1 MKRLLLSL
9 VTMMACTAAWAGVAY
24 AEYSNGTLTF
34 RYDANLNSV
43 PPGCFAIDNVVAPDW
58 NIMDLEKSVTKVLF
72 DPSFVQARPKTTRY
86 WFYNMENLTTIEGL
100 EYLITTEVI
109 TMDRMFK
116 GCKNLTSINWGNN
129 LNTWNV
135 TDMSEMFYDCLSLTS
150 LDLRLFKTPNV
161 TDMSA
166 MFQDCASL
174 TSLNVSSFDTRNV
187 TNMSSMFNGCS
198 SLTSLNVSLFNTAR
212 VTDMSSMFSG
222 CSSLTSLDLSSVSFI
237 TSNVT
242 SMEFMFS
249 GCSSLTSLDLS
260 KFDTSK
266 VTTMH
271 RMFTNCSSLTSL
283 NVSSFNT
290 DNVTVMAW
298 MFTDCSSLPTLDL
311 SNFTTANVTSMFGMF
326 QECSKLTS
334 LDLSNFNTSNVTNMS
349 RMFNACKSLT
359 SINMSGFNT
368 TQVTNM
374 SEMFR
379 ECEKLTSLDLGG
391 FNTAKVTD
399 MGEMFYYCRKLK
411 KIYVGNNWTAAGA
424 TESSRMFDSCYSLV
438 GGAGTTYNDNH
449 VDGSYA
455 HIDGGSSNPGYLT
468 LKLFY
473 DVWING
479 QQVANS
485 NCEDLS
491 IITGVS
497 GTVTYEPSN
506 TTLTLNDA
514 TIVSNVNNGIGI
526 KSTIDGLTIKLIE
539 RNVLI
544 AENGIGTRAM
554 SLSTTIIKG
563 PGTLGAWANN
573 SGILVRGNKTLT
585 IDHVPDLYVES
596 KYGIYA
602 SDSELFR
609 AVVKGSNTVV
619 EVSGSSCAM
628 GGMTELVLNDGL
640 KITEPVGGYFNNH
653 AVCDAS
659 GKIATHVTIG
669 GSLVGDVNGDGKV
682 NVTDVTT
689 LVNMILGVIPKDMER
704 GNINGD
710 DKINVTDVTA
720 LINIILGVNH

>member
-9 VTMMACTAAWAGVAY
+9 VTMMACTAAWAGIAY
-24 AEYSNGTLTF
+24 ATYTGGTLTF
-34 RYDANLNSV
+34 RYDADLNSV
-43 PPGCFAIDNVVAPDW
+43 PSGCFPIDNVAAPNW
-58 NIMDLEKSVTKVLF
+58 YSTGVSQLVTKVVF
-72 DPSFVQARPKTTRY
+72 DPSFVQARPQTTRY
-86 WFYNMENLTTIEGL
+86 WFYDMENLTTIEGL
-100 EYLITTEVI
+100 EYLITTEVV

-116 GCKNLTSINWGNN
+116 GCKNLKSINWGNN

-135 TDMSEMFYDCLSLTS
+135 TSMSEMFYDCSSLTS

-161 TDMSA
+161 TNMSG
-166 MFQDCASL
+166 MFSGCSSL

-187 TNMSSMFNGCS
+187 TNMSGMFRGCS
-198 SLTSLNVSLFNTAR
+198 SLTSLNVRLFNTAR
-212 VTDMSSMFSG
+212 VTDMSVMFSG

-242 SMEFMFS
+242 SMEYMFS

-290 DNVTVMAW
+290 ANVTVMAW
-298 MFTDCSSLPTLDL
+298 MFTDCSSLPSIDL

-326 QECSKLTS
+326 QECKKLTN
-334 LDLSNFNTSNVTNMS
+334 LDLSSFNTSNVTNMS
-349 RMFNACKSLT
+349 KMFSYCESLT
-359 SINMSGFNT
+359 SINLSSFNT
-368 TQVTNM
+368 AKVTDMN
-374 SEMFR
+374 SMFR
-379 ECEKLTSLDLGG
+379 ECKALTNLDLGS

-399 MGEMFYYCRKLK
+399 MGDMFFYSGKLK
-411 KIYVGNNWTAAGA
+411 KIYVGNDWTAAGA
-424 TESSRMFDSCYSLV
+424 TESSRMFYSCYSLV
-438 GGAGTTYNDNH
+438 GGAGTTYNSSHIDKA
-449 VDGSYA
+449 YA
-455 HIDGGSSNPGYLT
+455 HIDGGPSNPGYLT
-468 LKLFY
+468 LRLFY

-514 TIVSNVNNGIGI
+514 TIVSDVNNGIGI
-526 KSTIDGLTIKLIE
+526 KSTIDGLTIKLID
-539 RNVLI
+539 RNILI

-554 SLSTTIIKG
+554 SLSTTTIKG

-573 SGILVRGNKTLT
+573 SGILVMGNKTLT
-585 IDHVPDLYVES
+585 IDNVPDLYVES

-602 SDSELFR
+602 ADSELFR

-640 KITEPVGGYFNNH
+640 KITKPVGGYFNNN

-659 GKIATHVTIG
+659 GKIATNVTIG

-682 NVTDVTT
+682 NVSDVSA
-689 LVNMILGVIPKDMER
+689 LINMILGLTTVDEAR
-704 GNINGD
+704 ADVNGD
-710 DKINVTDVTA
+710 TRVNVSDVAA
-720 LINIILGVNH
+720 LINIILGIQ

>member
-1 MKRLLLSL
+1 
-9 VTMMACTAAWAGVAY
+9 MMACTAAWAGIAY
-24 AEYSNGTLTF
+24 AEYSDGTLTF

-43 PPGCFAIDNVVAPDW
+43 PQGCFAIDNVVAPDW

-72 DPSFVQARPKTTRY
+72 DPSFLQARPKTTRY

-100 EYLITTEVI
+100 EYLITTEVL

-116 GCKNLTSINWGNN
+116 GCKRLTSINWGNN

-187 TNMSSMFNGCS
+187 TDMHSMFNGCS
-198 SLTSLNVSLFNTAR
+198 SLTSLNVSLFNTAK
-212 VTDMSSMFSG
+212 VTDMSSMFSH

-266 VTTMH
+266 VTNMH
-271 RMFTNCSSLTSL
+271 RMFTDCTSLTSL
-283 NVSSFNT
+283 NLSSFNT
-290 DNVTVMAW
+290 DNVTLMAW
-298 MFTDCSSLPTLDL
+298 MFTNCKSLPTLDL
-311 SNFTTANVTSMFGMF
+311 SHFTTTNVTSMYGMF
-326 QECSKLTS
+326 QECEKLTS

-468 LKLFY
+468 LKQFY

-526 KSTIDGLTIKLIE
+526 KSTIDGLTIKLID
-539 RNVLI
+539 RNILM
-544 AENGIGTRAM
+544 AENGKGTRAM
-554 SLSTTIIKG
+554 LLSGTTIKG
-563 PGTLGAWANN
+563 PGTLGAWSNN
-573 SGILVRGNKTLT
+573 SGIFVSGNKTLT

-602 SDSELFR
+602 DDPEDYFR
-609 AVVKGSNTVV
+609 VVVKGGNTVV
-619 EVSGSSCAM
+619 QVSGSSCAM
-628 GGMTELVLNDGL
+628 GGLSELVLNDGL
-640 KITEPVGGYFNNH
+640 KITEPVGGYFNNS
-653 AVCDAS
+653 AVYDSS
-659 GKIATHVTIG
+659 GNRATNVTIG
-669 GSLVGDVNGDGKV
+669 GSLLGDVNGDGKV
-682 NVTDVTT
+682 NVSDVSA
-689 LVNMILGVIPKDMER
+689 LINMILGLSPMDEVRADV
-704 GNINGD
+704 NGD
-710 DKINVTDVTA
+710 TRVNVSDVTA
-720 LINIILGVNH
+720 LINIILGIN

>member
-9 VTMMACTAAWAGVAY
+9 VTMMACTAAWAGIAY
-24 AEYSNGTLTF
+24 ATYSNGTLTF
-34 RYDANLNSV
+34 RYNANLNSV
-43 PPGCFAIDNVVAPDW
+43 PQGCFAIDNVVTPDW
-58 NIMDLEKSVTKVLF
+58 YTEGASKSVTKVVF
-72 DPSFVQARPKTTRY
+72 DPSFVQARPQTTRY
-86 WFYNMENLTTIEGL
+86 WFYDMEKLTTIEGM
-100 EYLITTEVI
+100 EYLITTEVV

-116 GCKNLTSINWGNN
+116 GCKNLKSINWGNN

-135 TDMSEMFYDCLSLTS
+135 TSMSEMFYDCSSLTS

-166 MFQDCASL
+166 MFYSCSSL
-174 TSLNVSSFDTRNV
+174 KSLNVSSFDTRNV

-326 QECSKLTS
+326 QECKT
-334 LDLSNFNTSNVTNMS
+334 LSSFSTSNVTNMS
-349 RMFNACKSLT
+349 LMFSYCESLT
-359 SINMSGFNT
+359 SINLSSFNT
-368 TQVTNM
+368 AKVTNM
-374 SEMFR
+374 NSMFR
-379 ECEKLTSLDLGG
+379 ECKALTNLDLGS

-399 MGEMFYYCRKLK
+399 MGDMFFYCGKLK
-411 KIYVGNNWTAAGA
+411 KIYVGNDWTAAGA
-424 TESSRMFDSCYSLV
+424 TESSRMFYSCSSLV
-438 GGAGTTYNDNH
+438 GGVGTTYNSSHIDKA
-449 VDGSYA
+449 YA
-455 HIDGGSSNPGYLT
+455 HIDGGPSNPGYLT
-468 LKLFY
+468 LRLFY

-526 KSTIDGLTIKLIE
+526 KSTIDGLTIKLID
-539 RNVLI
+539 RNILI

-554 SLSTTIIKG
+554 SLSTTTIKG

-585 IDHVPDLYVES
+585 IDNVPDLYVES

-640 KITEPVGGYFNNH
+640 KITKPVGGYFNNN

-659 GKIATHVTIG
+659 GKIATNVTIG

-682 NVTDVTT
+682 NVSDVSA
-689 LVNMILGVIPKDMER
+689 LINMILGLTTVDEAR
-704 GNINGD
+704 ADVNGD
-710 DKINVTDVTA
+710 TRVNVSDVAA
-720 LINIILGVNH
+720 LINIILGIQ

>member
-1 MKRLLLSL
+1 
-9 VTMMACTAAWAGVAY
+9 
-24 AEYSNGTLTF
+24 
-34 RYDANLNSV
+34 
-43 PPGCFAIDNVVAPDW
+43 
-58 NIMDLEKSVTKVLF
+58 
-72 DPSFVQARPKTTRY
+72 
-86 WFYNMENLTTIEGL
+86 
-100 EYLITTEVI
+100 
-109 TMDRMFK
+109 
-116 GCKNLTSINWGNN
+116 
-129 LNTWNV
+129 
-135 TDMSEMFYDCLSLTS
+135 
-150 LDLRLFKTPNV
+150 
-161 TDMSA
+161 MSA
-166 MFQDCASL
+166 MFYSCSSL
-174 TSLNVSSFDTRNV
+174 KSLNVSSFDTRNV

-212 VTDMSSMFSG
+212 VTDMSSMFSD

-326 QECSKLTS
+326 QECKTLTN
-334 LDLSNFNTSNVTNMS
+334 LDLSSFSTSNVTNMS
-349 RMFNACKSLT
+349 LMFSYCESLT
-359 SINMSGFNT
+359 SINLSSFNT
-368 TQVTNM
+368 AKVTNM
-374 SEMFR
+374 NSMFR
-379 ECEKLTSLDLGG
+379 ECKALTNLDLGS

-399 MGEMFYYCRKLK
+399 MGDMFFYCGKLK
-411 KIYVGNNWTAAGA
+411 KIYVGNDWTAAGA
-424 TESSRMFDSCYSLV
+424 TESSRMFYSCYSLV
-438 GGAGTTYNDNH
+438 GGAGTTYNSSHIDKA
-449 VDGSYA
+449 YA
-455 HIDGGSSNPGYLT
+455 HIDGGPSNPGYLT
-468 LKLFY
+468 LRLFY

-554 SLSTTIIKG
+554 SLSTTTIKG

-573 SGILVRGNKTLT
+573 SGILVSGNKTLT
-585 IDHVPDLYVES
+585 IDNVPDLYVES

-640 KITEPVGGYFNNH
+640 KITKPVGGYFNNN

-659 GKIATHVTIG
+659 GKIATNVTIG

-682 NVTDVTT
+682 NVSDVSA
-689 LVNMILGVIPKDMER
+689 LINMILGLTTVDEAR
-704 GNINGD
+704 ADVNGD
-710 DKINVTDVTA
+710 TRVNVSDVAA
-720 LINIILGVNH
+720 LINIILGIQ

>member
-9 VTMMACTAAWAGVAY
+9 VTMMACTAAWAGIAY
-24 AEYSNGTLTF
+24 ATYSNGTLTF
-34 RYDANLNSV
+34 RYNANLNSV
-43 PPGCFAIDNVVAPDW
+43 PQGCFAIDNVVTPDW
-58 NIMDLEKSVTKVLF
+58 YTEGASKSVTKVVF
-72 DPSFVQARPKTTRY
+72 DPSFLQARPQTTRY
-86 WFYNMENLTTIEGL
+86 WFYDMENLTTIEGL
-100 EYLITTEVI
+100 EYLITTEVV

-116 GCKNLTSINWGNN
+116 GCKNLKSINWGNN

-135 TDMSEMFYDCLSLTS
+135 TSMSEMFYDCSSLTS

-166 MFQDCASL
+166 MFYSCSSL
-174 TSLNVSSFDTRNV
+174 KSLNVSSFDTRNV

-326 QECSKLTS
+326 QECKTLTN
-334 LDLSNFNTSNVTNMS
+334 LDLSSFSTSNVTNMS
-349 RMFNACKSLT
+349 LMFSYCESLT
-359 SINMSGFNT
+359 SINLSSFNT
-368 TQVTNM
+368 AKVTNM
-374 SEMFR
+374 NSMFR
-379 ECEKLTSLDLGG
+379 ECKALTNLDLGS

-399 MGEMFYYCRKLK
+399 MGDMFFYCGKLK
-411 KIYVGNNWTAAGA
+411 KIYVGNDWTAAGA
-424 TESSRMFDSCYSLV
+424 TESSRMFYSCSSLV
-438 GGAGTTYNDNH
+438 GGAGTTYNSSHIDKA
-449 VDGSYA
+449 YA
-455 HIDGGSSNPGYLT
+455 HIDGGPSNPGYLT
-468 LKLFY
+468 LRLFY

-554 SLSTTIIKG
+554 SLSTTTIKG

-573 SGILVRGNKTLT
+573 SGILVSGNKTLT

-640 KITEPVGGYFNNH
+640 KITKPVGGYFNNN

-659 GKIATHVTIG
+659 GKIATNVTIG

-682 NVTDVTT
+682 NVSDVSA
-689 LVNMILGVIPKDMER
+689 LINMILGLTTVDEAR
-704 GNINGD
+704 ADVNGD
-710 DKINVTDVTA
+710 IRVNVSDVAA
-720 LINIILGVNH
+720 LINIILGIQ